1 MKVSPKR
8 RPIFGGGG
16 GDGTGG
22 GKSWPRRT
30 AGTKDL
36 VTAPAT
42 PVRQF
47 AAKGSFAG
55 RRRFYFLAR
64 TKTTLSSH
72 VPLST
77 IETWSRSAT
86 PSPLSP
92 KAMFAV
98 ARGWFS
104 SAMIRR
110 LRSIGE
116 FQGALRVS
124 ETRSVAARTV
134 ARVVGQVFPVF
145 GRGREGVV
153 FLSPF
158 RISLPPSP
166 PPLQTPKGRTSGRNN
181 GRHYF
186 CVRRPTDPRPPPFF
200 PPRLPLSLVLPS
212 RRAINL

>member
-1 MKVSPKR
+1 MATTDGLDERFSDSARNASAAVR
-8 RPIFGGGG
+8 R
-16 GDGTGG
+16 
-22 GKSWPRRT
+22 
-30 AGTKDL
+30 
-36 VTAPAT
+36 
-42 PVRQF
+42 Q
-47 AAKGSFAG
+47 GSFAG

-134 ARVVGQVFPVF
+134 ARVVGQVFPVGGG
-145 GRGREGVV
+145 GRQGAALCFFPLLG
-153 FLSPF
+153 SPF
-158 RISLPPSP
+158 LLRLLLFKLPRD
-166 PPLQTPKGRTSGRNN
+166 GRADGTTAAIT
-181 GRHYF
+181 F
-186 CVRRPTDPRPPPFF
+186 VFDDRPTRGP
-200 PPRLPLSLVLPS
+200 LPS
-212 RRAINL
+212 SLLGFPSRSFCLLAGP